1 MTKKVHLSDAEW
13 KIMNL
18 LWEQA
23 PRTMM
28 QITNALKDETNWTK
42 HTVISFLKRMEE
54 KGALYHE
61 EGEKA
66 KLYFPSLNREEAA
79 LQETEDFLG
88 RVFRG
93 RMGMMLNTMVRQQ
106 ALSKEELQEL
116 HKILV
121 QAEEDINRRL
131 ARDIFGNDAGCREQ
145 GGLCLR

>member
-121 QAEEDINRRL
+121 QAEEDINRR
-131 ARDIFGNDAGCREQ
+131 
-145 GGLCLR
+145 

>member
-1 MTKKVHLSDAEW
+1 
-13 KIMNL
+13 MNL

-79 LQETEDFLG
+79 LQETEDFLV

-121 QAEEDINRRL
+121 QAEEDINRR
-131 ARDIFGNDAGCREQ
+131 
-145 GGLCLR
+145 

>member
-13 KIMNL
+13 RIMNL

-23 PRTMM
+23 PLTMM
-28 QITNALKDETNWTK
+28 QITNALTAETNWTK

-116 HKILV
+116 HKILE
-121 QAEEDINRRL
+121 QAEEDINRR
-131 ARDIFGNDAGCREQ
+131 
-145 GGLCLR
+145 

>member
-1 MTKKVHLSDAEW
+1 MKKAHLSDAEW
-13 KIMNL
+13 RIMNL

-28 QITNALKDETNWTK
+28 QITNALKAETNWTK

-54 KGALYHE
+54 KGALRHE

-79 LQETEDFLG
+79 LQETEDFLS

-116 HKILV
+116 HKILE
-121 QAEEDINRRL
+121 QAEEEINR
-131 ARDIFGNDAGCREQ
+131 Q
-145 GGLCLR
+145 

>member
-42 HTVISFLKRMEE
+42 HTVISFLKRLEE

-121 QAEEDINRRL
+121 QAEEDINRR
-131 ARDIFGNDAGCREQ
+131 
-145 GGLCLR
+145 

>member
-79 LQETEDFLG
+79 LQETEDFLV

-121 QAEEDINRRL
+121 QAEEDINRR
-131 ARDIFGNDAGCREQ
+131 
-145 GGLCLR
+145 

>member
-61 EGEKA
+61 EGGKA

-116 HKILV
+116 HKILE
-121 QAEEDINRRL
+121 QAEEDINRR
-131 ARDIFGNDAGCREQ
+131 
-145 GGLCLR
+145 